1 MLYIKMTE
9 KDKLEQVWQLDKK
22 ETLEQYKETERIF
35 HILWKP
41 VRPGDIPS
49 SYNSWINS
57 SKNAWCQRSSE
68 FVYWESLK
76 DVIWAILV
84 EYSYYPGWWCGM
96 EYWVKIFVKRWKKS
110 DYRRIVYRDAYS
122 SAYDDRWKAYN
133 SIDLVKVE
141 GNKVTVTLS
150 SNSRKDD
157 YTFYL
162 EKNEIEEKLLSP
174 ENQEKFKEHIETEE
188 ERLLKENTR
197 ENGIMPSNYDLVYMK
212 MPWSRIY
219 DKKYE
224 EAEIIGEDIDLW
236 KWECCIVIKT
246 QIDANADGWMQF
258 AWLKYVIT
266 PTSTHLVDRETAYQ
280 SELMSGKRIKM
291 RVK

>member
-22 ETLEQYKETERIF
+22 EKLEQYKETERIF

-41 VRPGDIPS
+41 VRSGDIPS

-96 EYWVKIFVKRWKKS
+96 EYWVKIFVKRWKES

-122 SAYDDRWKAYN
+122 SSYDDRWKAYN

-162 EKNEIEEKLLSP
+162 EKNEIEEKLLGP
-174 ENQEKFKEHIETEE
+174 ETQEKFKEHIETEK
-188 ERLLKENTR
+188 ERLLNENTR

-219 DKKYE
+219 DRKYE
-224 EAEIIGEDIDLW
+224 KAEIIGEDIDLW
-236 KWECCIVIKT
+236 KWECYIVIKT

>member
-1 MLYIKMTE
+1 M
-9 KDKLEQVWQLDKK
+9 KDKEKLEQIWESDKIEWLESIEEK
-22 ETLEQYKETERIF
+22 EKIAQV
-35 HILWKP
+35 LWKE
-41 VRPGDIPS
+41 VERKDIPL
-49 SYNSWINS
+49 SYSSWINS
-57 SKNAWCQRSSE
+57 SRSAWCCRDSK
-68 FVYWESLK
+68 FIYGESLK
-76 DVIWAILV
+76 DIIWAILV
-84 EYSYYPGWWCGM
+84 DYSYYPGWWCGM
-96 EYWVKIFVKRWKKS
+96 EYWVKIFVKRWKES
-110 DYRRIVYRDAYS
+110 DSRRIVYRDAYS
-122 SAYDDRWKAYN
+122 AAYDDRWKSYN
-133 SIDLVKVE
+133 SIDSIKVE
-141 GNKVTVTLS
+141 WNKVTLTLS

-162 EKNEIEEKLLSP
+162 TKNEIEENVLSP
-174 ENQEKFKEHIETEE
+174 EAQEKFKERIESEK

-224 EAEIIGEDIDLW
+224 KAEIIGEDIDLW
-236 KWECCIVIKT
+236 KWECYIVIKT

-258 AWLKYVIT
+258 ARLKYKIT

-291 RVK
+291 RLK